1 VSRDASIAGQTAELT
16 RLRAMTQ
23 DSGGVI
29 GGLEQQI
36 EMLSAEVVRLQGE
49 LNAREKHVTAMQD
62 DLDTAGATLREREQ
76 EHALVQAALES
87 LRGQHAKRG
96 QEVTDLIAALNA
108 QQKRSA
114 ALEADMATRA
124 RAVAA
129 LELQMREQDEVADA
143 QAQELNN
150 WKERWSEVAALVG
163 EKDAR
168 LERAEVELRSKTPEL
183 AARAER
189 IDALQKN
196 AEDQAET
203 IATLERELREKVEVL
218 GRFEGDLRVAEDSM
232 LRLESQLRQ
241 KNEQQSGVQRTLDEQ
256 RGQIRHLQDT
266 LATRDATVARLE
278 GELKANSE
286 LISNIQRDIR
296 RLSSD
301 VAAPRAVEPA
311 QAPQLRIDSP
321 PAEPEPMTRLFVR
334 LEDDSEVVH
343 VISKKTTSIGRTD
356 DNDIPIDTRYI
367 SRHHARILS
376 VPNATVIED
385 LGSTNGVYVNDRR
398 VRRRQS
404 LKDGDIVMV
413 GMTRFR
419 FAARLPERCR

>member
-1 VSRDASIAGQTAELT
+1 
-16 RLRAMTQ
+16 MTQ
-23 DSGGVI
+23 GSGGVI
-29 GGLEQQI
+29 AGLEQNI
-36 EMLSAEVVRLQGE
+36 EMLSAEIVRLQGE
-49 LNAREKHVTAMQD
+49 VSTREQRIAAMQD
-62 DLDTAGATLREREQ
+62 DLDTAGSTQHERDQ
-76 EHALVQAALES
+76 ELAQVQAALES

-96 QEVTDLIAALNA
+96 REVTDLIAALTA
-108 QQKRSA
+108 EQKRSA
-114 ALEADMATRA
+114 GLEGDMAVRA
-124 RAVAA
+124 RASAA
-129 LELQMREQDEVADA
+129 LEVQMRAQDEVAEQ

-168 LERAEVELRSKTPEL
+168 LERVETELRGSIAEL

-189 IDALQKN
+189 IGVLEKST
-196 AEDQAET
+196 EDQAET
-203 IATLERELREKVEVL
+203 IATLERELHEKVEAL
-218 GRFEGDLRVAEDSM
+218 GRFESDLRVAEDSM

-278 GELKANSE
+278 AELKANSE

-296 RLSSD
+296 RLSD
-301 VAAPRAVEPA
+301 DAPAPKAVEPA
-311 QAPQLRIDSP
+311 QAPQPRTELP

-334 LEDDSEVVH
+334 LEENSEVVH

-356 DNDIPIDTRYI
+356 DNDIPVDTRYI

-419 FAARLPERCR
+419 FAARLPERSR